1 MYNVIAI
8 IIGVAM
14 DLFVGCCL
22 LYYFSAF
29 MEMRWN
35 TRPVIGKGAVVII
48 YFMAANIL
56 SEVFSDKTGST
67 NTLWKIILLFL
78 VILLIAKLFYNAEN
92 HNSLFL
98 TITFVAMKDLC
109 MYLAM
114 LVSIWGGKLVDVWLL
129 MLEEGYTSPDTFMNL
144 VDITASVL
152 QTLMTVVFGFLFW
165 WSLKRIVTD
174 YKEKDYKV
182 SREESL
188 FLLIPGFVGFLLC
201 ALMRTILVT
210 MEDKVPQLLYDK
222 YPILLII
229 VPAICILSLLSI
241 LYSVKLFQDMVA
253 MNREKSN
260 RIVLEKQV
268 QSMQEHIEEMEH
280 IYSGVRSMKHD
291 MKNTVSVI
299 MQLALKEG
307 KANTELES
315 YLHELNQT
323 MDRLEFQYKTG
334 NSVVD
339 ILLNMK
345 YHEVSRMLPQIQI
358 KADDLLF
365 PENLHIQ
372 SYDLGIILG
381 NALDNA
387 IEACKKLREVNDNE
401 KLYIKLSSFQKG
413 KMFFVEVENSF
424 DGKVVRKK
432 HSDFPITNKS
442 DKKEH
447 GIGLVNIRNTA
458 EKYHGGVDWTA
469 ENKVFTLTVMMQNDQ
484 KTGNI

>member
-1 MYNVIAI
+1 
-8 IIGVAM
+8 M

-92 HNSLFL
+92 YNSLFL

-188 FLLIPGFVGFLLC
+188 FLLIPINFSLLFSNHF
-201 ALMRTILVT
+201 
-210 MEDKVPQLLYDK
+210 
-222 YPILLII
+222 ILL
-229 VPAICILSLLSI
+229 
-241 LYSVKLFQDMVA
+241 K
-253 MNREKSN
+253 
-260 RIVLEKQV
+260 
-268 QSMQEHIEEMEH
+268 
-280 IYSGVRSMKHD
+280 
-291 MKNTVSVI
+291 
-299 MQLALKEG
+299 
-307 KANTELES
+307 
-315 YLHELNQT
+315 
-323 MDRLEFQYKTG
+323 
-334 NSVVD
+334 
-339 ILLNMK
+339 
-345 YHEVSRMLPQIQI
+345 
-358 KADDLLF
+358 
-365 PENLHIQ
+365 
-372 SYDLGIILG
+372 
-381 NALDNA
+381 
-387 IEACKKLREVNDNE
+387 
-401 KLYIKLSSFQKG
+401 
-413 KMFFVEVENSF
+413 
-424 DGKVVRKK
+424 
-432 HSDFPITNKS
+432 
-442 DKKEH
+442 
-447 GIGLVNIRNTA
+447 
-458 EKYHGGVDWTA
+458 
-469 ENKVFTLTVMMQNDQ
+469 
-484 KTGNI
+484 